1 MTGLFCAVAI
11 VRVCLWLTAD
21 QLTHYRC
28 GVQRDCEVV
37 FTGWADYVALDRETT
52 AVVAADGDA
61 VREYRLRWDPD
72 RPDELRMVE
81 WRAGLRLVGLREI
94 TMRRQ

>member
-28 GVQRDCEVV
+28 DVLGRCTTEFV
-37 FTGWADYVALDRETT
+37 GWIEYVALDRETT
-52 AVVAADGDA
+52 AVVAADGDE

-72 RPDELRMVE
+72 HPDELGMVE
-81 WRAGLRLVGLREI
+81 WRAGLRLVGLREM
-94 TMRRQ
+94 TLRRQ